1 MAFQIEIMQDDDTNR
16 GAFENRMKDNDA
28 KRVAFHI
35 KIMHDNDVNT
45 EAFQNRIIWD
55 RKMQHRRIWDKSGK
69 AWIEWISSRTP
80 AITNKCIYLM
90 KHIFERGP
98 HTPVCKYWCCI
109 GGQICAE
116 FGKLARGSVVFL
128 EVVLWHFL
136 ALPSAE
142 HSLNAIPSSAIGLDF
157 GKQNNSTIPDC
168 QNCFQSFLN
177 EVIYRLTC

>member
-1 MAFQIEIMQDDDTNR
+1 MAFQIKIMQDDDTNR

-69 AWIEWISSRTP
+69 ALIELISSRTP
-80 AITNKCIYLM
+80 AITNKCIYIM

-98 HTPVCKYWCCI
+98 HAPVCKYWCWL
-109 GGQICAE
+109 GAQICAE
-116 FGKLARGSVVFL
+116 FGKLARRPVVFL

-136 ALPSAE
+136 LSRTLIKRNPIIS
-142 HSLNAIPSSAIGLDF
+142 HWF
-157 GKQNNSTIPDC
+157 GFWKTEQ
-168 QNCFQSFLN
+168 
-177 EVIYRLTC
+177 